1 MWKNANVILGMSI
14 VAASGCATE
23 APPESIEGLNG
34 DVEVITEEL
43 GMAGAQASQQGHRC
57 RTFHIV
63 IKDERAP
70 FIPDND
76 IDLIDALVPHHEM
89 ALMMAEMEI
98 AEGANPEVVALAQ
111 RMRDMQ
117 MQEIAELRAM
127 REEITGCDSVPPLR
141 DRHGDAD
148 MAELQAASGVELDRL
163 FLEHMIPHH
172 ASAINFS
179 HNALPNLTREDLRE
193 MAMSV
198 VENQSAE
205 IAEMLDL
212 KAML

>member
-1 MWKNANVILGMSI
+1 MLMAAAGACAAEPTAEFIGDPNVD
-14 VAASGCATE
+14 VAVAS
-23 APPESIEGLNG
+23 
-34 DVEVITEEL
+34 EEL
-43 GMAGAQASQQGHRC
+43 GAAGAQSSRSGHQC
-57 RTFHIV
+57 RAFHIV

-89 ALMMAEMEI
+89 ALMMAEIEI
-98 AEGANPEVVALAQ
+98 AEGTNAQVIALAE
-111 RMRDMQ
+111 RMREMQ
-117 MQEIAELRAM
+117 MQEIEELRAM
-127 REEITGCDSVPPLR
+127 REEITGCDFVPPLR

-148 MAELQAASGVELDRL
+148 MAQLEAATGVEVDRL

-179 HNALPNLTREDLRE
+179 HNALPNLTRDDLRE